1 MGNRTRDGKDWVAV
15 TCCIT
20 SRKTSL
26 YKNHSLRFDFTN
38 ESSAFDKNGNN
49 KISIR
54 NVKSTV
60 SLNFVT
66 GRGGAQADISLY
78 GLGIERLADISGKAD
93 GIVGEG
99 QKLNVEVFA

>member
-1 MGNRTRDGKDWVAV
+1 M
-15 TCCIT
+15 
-20 SRKTSL
+20 

-66 GRGGAQADISLY
+66 GGEVL
-78 GLGIERLADISGKAD
+78 RLIYLFTG
-93 GIVGEG
+93 
-99 QKLNVEVFA
+99 